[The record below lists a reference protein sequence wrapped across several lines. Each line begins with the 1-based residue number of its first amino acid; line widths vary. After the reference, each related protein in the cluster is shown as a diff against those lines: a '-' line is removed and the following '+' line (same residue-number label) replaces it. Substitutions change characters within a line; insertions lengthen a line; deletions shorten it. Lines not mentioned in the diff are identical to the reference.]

1 MLWSNIESH
10 DKAKRILRQQIKAG
24 RIGHAYLF
32 VGKNG
37 IGKKLVARAF
47 AADIM
52 GDIEDGL
59 IERNRHPDFKL
70 WETDKKSIGVSS
82 IRNLQEGLFLSPT
95 QSKRKV
101 VMINEGEKLTTQ
113 AQNALL
119 KILEDPPEETTFL
132 ILVEKLSKIL
142 PTLISRCQILRF
154 APLDQ
159 GSILKIIDTSNLGK
173 PEEVLLLNLGQGS
186 INETNKI
193 LAEVS
198 LHTVISD
205 LKDVM
210 SLLHN
215 KNEYGLNI
223 KASYLAKKYDVQFIL
238 GCLELIWGLALR
250 DDDDLY
256 EIIEKDKAI
265 FKDFSRQQIANSCKL
280 IMRAKKDEEKYLNKQ
295 LILETLLIEL
305 LEVNYD

>member
-265 FKDFSRQQIANSCKL
+265 FKDFSRQQIANSCKI

>member
-70 WETDKKSIGVSS
+70 WETDKKSVGVSS